1 MELAR
6 KKRAETQQEMYDQWT
21 TPKTNEEYLAEIIES
36 SAPQH
41 AWPGHSYLLGIN
53 APGTQHSIPKSTD
66 QSWLQQSPE
75 QQPTGQLAHRQDN
88 WPEPA
93 KMQQMQV
100 LPTMERLS
108 SNQLMES
115 FGPETLC
122 HSEDYPVP
130 LPPCDLPIY

>member
-1 MELAR
+1 MMELER
-6 KKRAETQQEMYDQWT
+6 KKRAATQQELYDQWT
-21 TPKTNEEYLAEIIES
+21 TPKPKTNEEYLAEIIES

-41 AWPGHSYLLGIN
+41 TWPRPLPGHTYLLGIK
-53 APGTQHSIPKSTD
+53 APINQHSIPKSTD

-115 FGPETLC
+115 SGPETLC
-122 HSEDYPVP
+122 HSED
-130 LPPCDLPIY
+130 